1 MIVSFTKKARKGKVR
16 QMQLKGKI
24 AIVTGAGQ
32 GLGREIALVLA
43 EEGAT
48 VAVVGRTAAKLDKV
62 VEEISA
68 KGGSAVAIPRD
79 LTEEDQVQSM
89 VDEVL
94 ERFGRIDILVNNAG
108 GYPKEMYDI
117 STQSPLKIW
126 DWKPEQWDQIIRTN
140 LRIPFLCMNKVTPVM
155 REQRSGDIVSISSRM
170 GRIASQMGAYA
181 VAKGGIVTL
190 TKTVAIQMQEYGV
203 KCNAVAPTIVDTPGQ
218 RTYNASVGQD
228 DVKMGDARH
237 VALAV
242 RYLLCDTPPV
252 MTGQVLDLF
261 TTL

>member
-1 MIVSFTKKARKGKVR
+1 
-16 QMQLKGKI
+16 MQLKGKI

-62 VEEISA
+62 VGEIAA
-68 KGGSAVAIPRD
+68 KGGNAVAIPRD

>member
-1 MIVSFTKKARKGKVR
+1 MRLT
-16 QMQLKGKI
+16 GKI

-43 EEGAT
+43 AEGAV
-48 VAVVGRTAAKLDKV
+48 VALVGRTASKLDAVAAK
-62 VEEISA
+62 ITD
-68 KGGSAVAIPRD
+68 KGGSAWAVPRD
-79 LTEEDQVQSM
+79 LTEEEQVQSM

-94 ERFGRIDILVNNAG
+94 ERHGRIDILVNNAG

-117 STQSPLKIW
+117 SDHSPLKIW
-126 DWKPEQWDQIIRTN
+126 DWKAEQWDQIIRTN

-155 REQRSGDIVSISSRM
+155 KRQKSGDIVSMSSRM

-190 TKTVAIQMQEYGV
+190 TKTVAIQMKEFGV
-203 KCNAVAPTIVDTPGQ
+203 KCNAVAPTITDTPGQ
-218 RTYNASVGQD
+218 RVYNNSVGD
-228 DVKMGDARH
+228 DDIKMGDAHH

-242 RYLLCDTPPV
+242 RYLLCDSPSV